1 MTDVFGDDD
10 HDQPFDLD
18 GDLDSFF
25 GGISIPEPASS
36 VNLKNT
42 ASKAPTKE
50 PQDTKGHPATPSS
63 FGLDMLGSSAVL
75 SGSMDILGAASDAV
89 LPPFCTIYFVVVLF
103 DLLHII

>member
-10 HDQPFDLD
+10 DDQPFDLD
-18 GDLDSFF
+18 GDLDSFV

-36 VNLKNT
+36 FNPKNT
-42 ASKAPTKE
+42 ASKAPAKE

-75 SGSMDILGAASDAV
+75 SGSMDIIGAATDAV
-89 LPPFCTIYFVVVLF
+89 LPLICTIYFVVVLF
-103 DLLHII
+103 DLLRTI